1 MAEWSRPFA
10 ITEGGFRPT
19 DVDLLEQPI
28 PGPYEAKAR
37 LQRERPELV
46 GLAVALRTPTHTY
59 VHRQEESGEL
69 YDRVADPGEIVNVIT
84 DPAHAEVHR
93 SLERALT
100 RWLVETSDVIGW
112 ELDPR
117 FPSVPD
123 GYRS

>member
-1 MAEWSRPFA
+1 M
-10 ITEGGFRPT
+10 
-19 DVDLLEQPI
+19 
-28 PGPYEAKAR
+28 
-37 LQRERPELV
+37 
-46 GLAVALRTPTHTY
+46 LRCVRSTTY
-59 VHRQEESGEL
+59 VHRQEESAEL
-69 YDRVADPGEIVNVIT
+69 YDRVADPEEIINVIT